1 MLYLVCTYGMRH
13 SSLHLQLVL
22 HTGNPYCEID
32 YEEIAKPV
40 VVCAIRSKQNIRLGT
55 ILTLY
60 VYQTLMEKFPWYIR
74 SF

>member
-1 MLYLVCTYGMRH
+1 MYVFSMRH

-60 VYQTLMEKFPWYIR
+60 VVYLNGKI
-74 SF
+74 SIN

>member
-1 MLYLVCTYGMRH
+1 MYLVCTYGMRH

-22 HTGNPYCEID
+22 HTCNPYCEID

-60 VYQTLMEKFPWYIR
+60 VYQTLMEKIPWYYIR